1 MRLNKET
8 GLYEI
13 SESDKRKVQMYLRK
27 LNKNVKGHLKYKS
40 YFDRKSGIFSYVE
53 IEDTRVK
60 EDKNIEEI
68 LECRND

>member
-1 MRLNKET
+1 MDILLLFS
-8 GLYEI
+8 GFIFAFAVILVYE
-13 SESDKRKVQMYLRK
+13 VHLRK